1 MYNLFSNKGC
11 GRVPAMHLP
20 NPISFNPGSQRE
32 HISQSPLQLG
42 DFWLE
47 NPGRKWFTQCPSLAT
62 GIYWAALTLACFP
75 QLDLLARCR
84 RSGGNTQGIR
94 RSLRMEG
101 GGGPRIK
108 LREHTLPRP
117 SPLTND
123 SRMTMTHVHHVVA
136 SLQWPHLLG
145 SYPWVYLQ

>member
-11 GRVPAMHLP
+11 GRVPAIHLP

-32 HISQSPLQLG
+32 HISQSSLQLG

-47 NPGRKWFTQCPSLAT
+47 NPGPKWFTQCPSLAT
-62 GIYWAALTLACFP
+62 GIYCAALTLACFP
-75 QLDLLARCR
+75 QLLARCR
-84 RSGGNTQGIR
+84 GSGGNTQGIR

-108 LREHTLPRP
+108 LRGAHSAP
-117 SPLTND
+117 SISLDQRLTND
-123 SRMTMTHVHHVVA
+123 YDARSSCGSQSPEAA
-136 SLQWPHLLG
+136 SSGFIP
-145 SYPWVYLQ
+145 